1 MRARDV
7 QTLAVTTS
15 KMKKSKKQ
23 INQISLAKNQ
33 DSGASLSEKKKEKS
47 RLRDAHNNFERN

>member
-7 QTLAVTTS
+7 QTLAVKTS

-23 INQISLAKNQ
+23 IKQISLGKNQ
-33 DSGASLSEKKKEKS
+33 DSGTSLSEKKKEKS